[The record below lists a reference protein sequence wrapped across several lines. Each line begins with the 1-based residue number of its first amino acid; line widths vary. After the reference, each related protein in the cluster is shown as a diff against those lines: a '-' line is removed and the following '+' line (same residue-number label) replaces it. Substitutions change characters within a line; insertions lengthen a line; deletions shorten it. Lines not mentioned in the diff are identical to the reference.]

1 MFTLSINKSGFG
13 FTDLIECE
21 ETGCFLIF
29 MNELLHILFA

>member
-1 MFTLSINKSGFG
+1 MLTLSINKLAFG

-29 MNELLHILFA
+29 MNELLHMLFT